1 MNANTSLFSRATVR
15 IGVVALA
22 VVASAVS
29 GGVALASFNSA
40 PAVSH
45 GSTARTCFYRA
56 TVQSGST
63 TSTANGLKTVT
74 ITAVTM
80 SKAFLLFSTSH
91 NLNRP
96 VGSEVSGR
104 LTSTTTLE
112 FNRVTDEASPA
123 TITIQW
129 SVVEYNCGV
138 TVQRGSVAPAATTN
152 NVTITAV
159 NSTADAFTTFSKTP
173 TSTDS
178 SWDSNDP
185 TVVELTSTTNLQFRV
200 DAAVATHTIHW
211 QVVEFTDSTMI
222 KVQRGTTSLTGATTS
237 TTATLG
243 TAVNTAHTFVLVS
256 TRATGSGTDIGS
268 GLVRG
273 TLTNSTTVT
282 LDRSAANYNVT
293 EIAWQAVELKE
304 GSTVQNGSATVAS
317 AAASGT
323 VSLTAVTLA
332 RSNAFASGMSGGGTN
347 CGRTA
352 YTTDDVLGVACFTL
366 ALTSTTQLTLTRANT
381 AAAADVGW
389 FVVSW
394 GLP

>member
-1 MNANTSLFSRATVR
+1 MSTNTPLLSRTTVR

-22 VVASAVS
+22 VVASAFS
-29 GGVALASFNSA
+29 GGVALASFNSS
-40 PAVSH
+40 PTVSH
-45 GSTARTCFYRA
+45 GATARTCFYRA
-56 TVQSGST
+56 TAQSGST
-63 TSTANGLKTVT
+63 TSTANGLTTVT

-80 SKAFLLFSTSH
+80 SKAFLVFSTAH

-104 LTSTTTLE
+104 LASTTTLE
-112 FNRVTDEASPA
+112 FNRVTNEASPA

-129 SVVEYNCGV
+129 SVIEYNCGV
-138 TVQRGSVAPAATTN
+138 NVQRGSTSPSATTN

-159 NSTADAFTTFSKTP
+159 NSTAAAFTTFSKTP

-200 DAAVATHTIHW
+200 DTAAATHTVWW
-211 QVVEFTDSTMI
+211 QVVEFTDATMI
-222 KVQRGTTSLTGATTS
+222 AVQRGTTSLSGATTS
-237 TTATLG
+237 TTTTLG

-256 TRATGSGTDIGS
+256 SRSTGTGTDIGS
-268 GLVRG
+268 GFVRG

-282 LDRSAANYNVT
+282 LDRGAANYNVT
-293 EIAWQAVELKE
+293 EIAWQAVELKD

-317 AAASGT
+317 ASATGT
-323 VSLTAVTLA
+323 ASLTAVTLA
-332 RSNAFASGMSGGGTN
+332 RSNAFASGMSGGGLN

-366 ALTSTTQLTLTRANT
+366 ALSSTTQLTLTRANT